1 LRKQQSV
8 LHYMYC
14 NNAVQLKQK
23 HSMQKFTVQAAQ
35 AALAAQQSN
44 AQITAQ
50 QIADLLQRASVTFAN
65 VTFVTQQQNAAQH
78 KHVIIN
84 KVTNANV
91 ILCSNIAAHT
101 SVYANKVRKSAAQY
115 ASNNASAVAAFTAA
129 NASFTHTNCYSIV
142 QNNKIATKL
151 YLYAI
156 FNNAQSILLHNN
168 VQVTKQFAQQFVTA
182 SALAAQTASVTHN
195 KTHNIVHN
203 VQVRTIALSNIV
215 QIKARKQILTLA

>member
-1 LRKQQSV
+1 
-8 LHYMYC
+8 
-14 NNAVQLKQK
+14 
-23 HSMQKFTVQAAQ
+23 MQTFTVQAAQ

-44 AQITAQ
+44 AQFTAQ
-50 QIADLLQRASVTFAN
+50 QIRDLLQRASVTFAN
-65 VTFVTQQQNAAQH
+65 VTFVTQQQNAAAH
-78 KHVIIN
+78 KNVVIN

-101 SVYANKVRKSAAQY
+101 NVYANKVRKSAAQF

-129 NASFTHTNCYSIV
+129 STASFTHTNCYSIV
-142 QNNKIATKL
+142 QNNKVASKL

-168 VQVTKQFAQQFVTA
+168 VQVSKQFAQQFLTA
-182 SALAAQTASVTHN
+182 SALAAQCASVTHN

-203 VQVRTIALSNIV
+203 VAVRTIALSNIV
-215 QIKARKQILTLA
+215 QIKARKQIIALA